1 MDNVSEVM
9 KEVVGDKGLVWVL
22 LGVPQSKRTE
32 LMQQSSTEEEKTH
45 AVSQYYVNCSPHPSW
60 ERLAIELYEKGEE
73 RAAMMAKQ
81 YLLKGMCIS

>member
-1 MDNVSEVM
+1 MEM
-9 KEVVGDKGLVWVL
+9 VGCSKWVWVS
-22 LGVPQSKRTE
+22 LGVPRPKLTE
-32 LMQQSSTEEEKTH
+32 LQQQSSNEEEKAH